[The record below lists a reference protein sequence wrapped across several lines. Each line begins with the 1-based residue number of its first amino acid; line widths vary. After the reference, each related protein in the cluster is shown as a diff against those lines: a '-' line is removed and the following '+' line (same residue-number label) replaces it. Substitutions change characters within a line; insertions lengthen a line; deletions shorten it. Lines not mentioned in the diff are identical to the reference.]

1 MVNASLKSQW
11 RIRDGNRTGKL
22 TQTDLYSFRVGGW
35 PPVQVDVSGAGHR
48 EAEPGL
54 VGLTLEGV
62 KVPEVVLESDKQI
75 I

>member
-1 MVNASLKSQW
+1 MVHASLQSQS
-11 RIRDGNRTGKL
+11 RLRDGNRTGKVAP
-22 TQTDLYSFRVGGW
+22 TDLYSFRVGGW
-35 PPVQVDVSGAGHR
+35 PPVEVDVSGAGHR

>member
-1 MVNASLKSQW
+1 MVYVSLMSQS
-11 RIRDGNRTGKL
+11 RLRDDNRVGRV
-22 TQTDLYSFRVGGW
+22 TQTDLYSFRVGRW